1 MKISLANPHV
11 DQVTLRD
18 LMSLFLR
25 QALDRL
31 GGTVESC
38 QQFIRHQFC
47 FIGTG
52 VSVNCWVALHQGSF
66 EKRFTLH

>member
-1 MKISLANPHV
+1 MKISLTNPHV

-52 VSVNCWVALHQGSF
+52 V
-66 EKRFTLH
+66 